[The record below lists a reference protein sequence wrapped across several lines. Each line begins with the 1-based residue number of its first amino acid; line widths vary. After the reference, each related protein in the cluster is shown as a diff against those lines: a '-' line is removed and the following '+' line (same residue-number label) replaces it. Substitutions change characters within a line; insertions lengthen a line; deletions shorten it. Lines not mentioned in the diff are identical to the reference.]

1 MSHLLVDWLR
11 KEVNLSRSVDT
22 DTIDYDFRSGYLI
35 AEILLRHR
43 LIDRLDGFQDAETP
57 EIAIQN
63 YIALEPTLKALGV
76 PLSSTFAYEMVTG
89 VSGAASK
96 MLYHL
101 KAGLLNLT
109 KEQMKNPPPKI
120 QLAGEDYRKSLNS
133 NTRYVQEFSNK
144 KAFLEKEHE
153 FFAERLKGRFHR
165 RDVSELGN
173 ASKKF
178 TRFKQEDFDEAG
190 NVIGSHNRTPNSQ
203 IYGINYDLS

>member
-1 MSHLLVDWLR
+1 MSHLLVEWLSN
-11 KEVNLSRSVDT
+11 EVSLSRPVNT
-22 DTIDYDFRSGYLI
+22 NTIDSDFRSGYLI

-43 LIDRLDGFQDAETP
+43 LIDRLDKFQDADSP

-89 VSGAASK
+89 VPGAASK

-109 KEQMKNPPPKI
+109 KEQMKLPAPKI
-120 QLAGEDYRKSLNS
+120 QLAGEDYRKVLNS
-133 NTRYVQEFSNK
+133 TTRFVNEFSSK

-153 FFAERLKGRFHR
+153 FFAERLRGRFRR
-165 RDVSELGN
+165 RDVSELGQTGKY
-173 ASKKF
+173 SS
-178 TRFKQEDFDEAG
+178 RFKHEQQQLDELEEEFIKNNG
-190 NVIGSHNRTPNSQ
+190 KSLVVKD
-203 IYGINYDLS
+203 IN